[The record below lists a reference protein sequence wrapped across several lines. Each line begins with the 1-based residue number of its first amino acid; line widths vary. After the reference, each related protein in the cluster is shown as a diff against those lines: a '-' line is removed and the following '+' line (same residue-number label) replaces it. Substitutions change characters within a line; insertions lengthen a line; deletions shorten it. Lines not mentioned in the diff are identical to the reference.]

1 MIAGTNRMSKF
12 LDSLEQISV
21 NAPPPLGF
29 GIRREQRPP
38 GMALIVQISSDHAAG
53 CDGVSDLA
61 PQAVLLAGI
70 DDLAALKKLESGLP
84 SIPWGIRAGSLTEDA
99 VNGYKEAGCD
109 VLAFGLEE
117 TPGSVINSDELGRVL
132 CLDPSTDER
141 QLRAI
146 NPLPV
151 DAVLIDVASQK
162 GSWTLADLTNI
173 TAISSRV
180 NKYILV
186 SISETP
192 SPKDLEVLRD
202 VGVHGLVADVGS
214 VSMDSLT
221 QLKSDLQAM
230 PRPQPG
236 RKNRSSAVL
245 PSSVFA
251 VDRVPAQVEPD
262 EDDDEE

>member
-1 MIAGTNRMSKF
+1 MSKF
-12 LDSLEQISV
+12 LDSLEQISI
-21 NAPPPLGF
+21 NAPAPLGF

-38 GMALIVQISSDHAAG
+38 GMALIVQVSSDHDAG
-53 CDGVSDLA
+53 FDGLSGLD
-61 PQAVLLAGI
+61 PQAVLLSGI
-70 DDLAALKKLESGLP
+70 DDMDALKKLESGLP
-84 SIPWGIRAGSLTEDA
+84 TTPWGIRAESLTEDG

-109 VLAFGLEE
+109 VLAFGLED
-117 TPGSVINSDELGRVL
+117 TPGSVINSDELARVL
-132 CLDPSTDER
+132 CVDPSADER

-151 DAVLIDVASQK
+151 DAILIDVAAQT
-162 GSWTLADLTNI
+162 GSWTLGDLTNI

-186 SISETP
+186 SISEAP
-192 SPKDLEVLRD
+192 GPKDLEVLRD
-202 VGVHGLVADVGS
+202 VGVHGLVADVS
-214 VSMDSLT
+214 TISIESLST
-221 QLKSDLQAM
+221 LKSDLQAM

-236 RKNRSSAVL
+236 RKNRSAAVL

-251 VDRVPAQVEPD
+251 VDRAPAQEEPD